1 MIFECAQPEK
11 VPFRSRTVF
20 CCHLEANERNNTVV
34 NMPDGLSFSS
44 TKIAAVL
51 RRLRADQR
59 GSVAIMMGLLFPV
72 VLAGLGLGFEI
83 SNWYLRSRAMQ
94 NAADAAVMAAASNGE
109 DNFNVEAAAVA
120 AHYGFVDGAS
130 SVSVTAS
137 NTAPCPEGADTTSSC
152 YSVSISSTVPLYLS
166 QLVGYVGD
174 LKSDGVPKK
183 LLTSAAVA
191 VQTTTQQPLC
201 LLTLSKLGTGLR
213 TNGAPNSDF
222 NGCTVMSNSK
232 ATCNGSDLKANY
244 GLAADSN
251 DGCGIKKK
259 SNIKPVDDPYAKMAL
274 NIPADTCGTGEN
286 AYPQEPRKPHDP
298 PLPATNTWSG
308 GKSISGVKQIC
319 GDVQLTADVVITTPD
334 NLIGAVIVLY
344 NGQLDLNGKKL
355 STANGSAVTIV
366 FSGTSSSV
374 NYVHAPTDNS
384 TGQGGVLNI
393 QAPSSPQALFP
404 GIAIY
409 QDPNMNNGVDITYKG
424 NNPAWDITGGVY
436 LPNSN
441 VTMSGDVNKSSNGAD
456 CFVMIANT
464 VLING
469 TSNIYQQSPYAAGC
483 KLAGLNVPTAT
494 IPSRSQLL
502 Y

>member
-1 MIFECAQPEK
+1 MSDRSSLSMIATTLLGL
-11 VPFRSRTVF
+11 RT
-20 CCHLEANERNNTVV
+20 
-34 NMPDGLSFSS
+34 
-44 TKIAAVL
+44 
-51 RRLRADQR
+51 DQR
-59 GSVAIMMGLLFPV
+59 GGVAIIMGLLFPV
-72 VLAGLGLGFEI
+72 LLAGLGFGFEI

-120 AHYGFVDGAS
+120 AHYGFVDGTS
-130 SVSVTAS
+130 NVSVAAS
-137 NTAPCPEGADTTSSC
+137 NNAPCPEGADVTSSC
-152 YSVSISSTVPLYLS
+152 YSVTISSMVPLYLS

-174 LKSDGVPKK
+174 LTSNGVRQK
-183 LLTSAAVA
+183 LLTSAAIA
-191 VQTTTQQPLC
+191 VQTTIQQPLC
-201 LLTLSKLGTGLR
+201 LLALSRNGTALR
-213 TNGAPNSDF
+213 TNGAPNSNF
-222 NGCTVMSNSK
+222 NGCSVMSDSK

-244 GLAADSN
+244 GLAAGSN
-251 DGCGIKKK
+251 DGCGVKKK
-259 SNIKPVDDPYAKMAL
+259 SNIPIVDDPYAKMAI
-274 NIPADTCGTGEN
+274 NIPANNCGTGEN
-286 AYPQEPRKPHDP
+286 AFPQEPKKNSGPD
-298 PLPATNTWSG
+298 LPATNRWSG
-308 GKSISGVKQIC
+308 NKSISGVLQMC
-319 GDVQLTADVVITTPD
+319 GDVQLAGDTVISTPD
-334 NLIGAVIVLY
+334 NLIGAVIVIY
-344 NGQLDLNGKKL
+344 NGQLDLNGKTL

-366 FSGTSSSV
+366 FSGTSSNN

-384 TGQGGVLNI
+384 NGQGGVFNI

-409 QDPNMNNGVDITYKG
+409 QDPNINNGVDITYKG

>member
-1 MIFECAQPEK
+1 
-11 VPFRSRTVF
+11 
-20 CCHLEANERNNTVV
+20 
-34 NMPDGLSFSS
+34 MPGGLSFSP
-44 TKIAAVL
+44 TKIVTVL

-59 GSVAIMMGLLFPV
+59 GGVAIMMGLLFPV
-72 VLAGLGLGFEI
+72 LLAGLGLGFEI
-83 SNWYLRSRAMQ
+83 SNWYLKSRAMQ

-109 DNFNVEAAAVA
+109 DNFNMEAAAVA

-130 SVSVTAS
+130 NVSVAAS
-137 NTAPCPEGADTTSSC
+137 NTAPCPEGADVNSSC
-152 YSVSISSTVPLYLS
+152 YSVSISSIVPLYLS
-166 QLVGYVGD
+166 QLVGFVGD
-174 LKSDGVPKK
+174 LTSNGVPQK

-191 VQTTTQQPLC
+191 VQTTIQQPLC
-201 LLTLSKLGTGLR
+201 LLTLSKSGTGLR

-232 ATCNGSDLKANY
+232 ASCNGSDLKANF
-244 GLAADSN
+244 GLAASSN

-259 SNIKPVDDPYAKMAL
+259 SNIKAVDDPYAKLAI

-286 AYPQEPRKPHDP
+286 AYPQEPRKHNDP

-308 GKSISGVKQIC
+308 TMSISGVKQMC
-319 GDVQLTADVVITTPD
+319 GDVQLMGNVVISTPD
-334 NLIGAVIVLY
+334 SLIGAVIVIY
-344 NGQLDLNGKKL
+344 NGQLDLNGKTL
-355 STANGSAVTIV
+355 STAAGSAVTIV
-366 FSGTSSSV
+366 FSGPSSNN

-424 NNPAWDITGGVY
+424 NNPAWAITGGVY
-436 LPNSN
+436 LPKSN

-483 KLAGLNVPTAT
+483 KTAGLTVPTAT
-494 IPSRSQLL
+494 IPSRSQLI

>member
-1 MIFECAQPEK
+1 MSDRSSLSMIATTLLGL
-11 VPFRSRTVF
+11 RT
-20 CCHLEANERNNTVV
+20 
-34 NMPDGLSFSS
+34 
-44 TKIAAVL
+44 
-51 RRLRADQR
+51 DQR
-59 GSVAIMMGLLFPV
+59 GGVAIIMGLLFPV
-72 VLAGLGLGFEI
+72 LLAGLGFGFEI

-120 AHYGFVDGAS
+120 AHYGFVDGTS
-130 SVSVTAS
+130 NVSVAAS
-137 NTAPCPEGADTTSSC
+137 NNAPCPEGADVTSSC
-152 YSVSISSTVPLYLS
+152 YSVTISSMVPLYLS

-174 LKSDGVPKK
+174 LTSNGVRQK
-183 LLTSAAVA
+183 LLTSAAIA
-191 VQTTTQQPLC
+191 VQTTIQQPLC
-201 LLTLSKLGTGLR
+201 LLALSRNGTALR
-213 TNGAPNSDF
+213 TNGAPNSNF
-222 NGCTVMSNSK
+222 NGCSVMSDSK

-244 GLAADSN
+244 GLAAGSN
-251 DGCGIKKK
+251 DGCGVKKK
-259 SNIKPVDDPYAKMAL
+259 SNIPVVDDPYAKMAI
-274 NIPADTCGTGEN
+274 NIPANNCGTGAN
-286 AYPQEPRKPHDP
+286 AYPQEPTKHSDP

-308 GKSISGVKQIC
+308 SQSISGVKQMC
-319 GDVQLTADVVITTPD
+319 GDVQLTGDAVISTPD
-334 NLIGAVIVLY
+334 NLIGAVIVIY
-344 NGQLDLNGKKL
+344 NGQLDLNGKTL

-366 FSGTSSSV
+366 FSGTSNST
-374 NYVHAPTDNS
+374 NYAHVPSDNS
-384 TGQGGVLNI
+384 TGHGGVLNI

-409 QDPNMNNGVDITYKG
+409 QDPNISNGVDITYKG

-441 VTMSGDVNKSSNGAD
+441 VTMNGDVNKSSNGAD
-456 CFVMIANT
+456 CFVMVANT